1 MLRRA
6 GVAGMMVRRIVHA
19 LSPLGKAIRF
29 SQRLTTTFCAAASQR
44 INASAAR
51 MPAKSTTRSRTSGVR
66 PGTKAWCNSSITAN
80 SAAPKNAAASVVCAR
95 KSVVL
100 RSASQRNAARAANS
114 LKCATQASMSRNC
127 ELTVTSSSDCADSVQ
142 ISAIQAM
149 GSSHQSHVRRRTAA
163 ASCGVE
169 VSVIVLL
176 SHHLQRFSGPCNHS
190 AGRVAICGKSTY
202 MK

>member
-1 MLRRA
+1 
-6 GVAGMMVRRIVHA
+6 MVRRIVHA
-19 LSPLGKAIRF
+19 LPPLGKAIRF
-29 SQRLTTTFCAAASQR
+29 SQRLTTTFCARRASGSTPAQPGCLPNPPPDRAHRACDPAQR
-44 INASAAR
+44 PGATR
-51 MPAKSTTRSRTSGVR
+51 RSRR
-66 PGTKAWCNSSITAN
+66 TA
-80 SAAPKNAAASVVCAR
+80 PRQRMQPPVLSVAR
-95 KSVVL
+95 RSVVL
-100 RSASQRNAARAANS
+100 RSANQKNAARAANS

-142 ISAIQAM
+142 ISAIQTM